1 MSIFVAAL
9 LNSIDFGVLLFVIAS
24 GLTIV
29 FGVLG
34 ILNFAHGGLYML
46 GAYLLLTVMQTG
58 GLPFWAG
65 VLVAP
70 FGVAL
75 LAVIIERLLLRRIYG
90 RHPSFGLLLTFALLL
105 IIDDAVRLGW
115 GSGYHIVEPPTLLRG
130 AVSFLGVTYPV
141 YSFFTMAAGLLI
153 GAGVWLL
160 FHRTRIG
167 KTVRAAS
174 LDSEMALALG
184 INVPLVFTLVFA
196 FGAWLAALGGALAA
210 PLRTLGPSMG
220 DKVVIESF
228 IVVVIGGLGS
238 FPGALLGALILGAIH
253 GFGGRWVAEW
263 NIVLPYL
270 GMALVLLWRPE
281 GLAGRR

>member
-1 MSIFVAAL
+1 M
-9 LNSIDFGVLLFVIAS
+9 
-24 GLTIV
+24 
-29 FGVLG
+29 
-34 ILNFAHGGLYML
+34 
-46 GAYLLLTVMQTG
+46 
-58 GLPFWAG
+58 
-65 VLVAP
+65 
-70 FGVAL
+70 
-75 LAVIIERLLLRRIYG
+75 
-90 RHPSFGLLLTFALLL
+90 
-105 IIDDAVRLGW
+105 
-115 GSGYHIVEPPTLLRG
+115 
-130 AVSFLGVTYPV
+130 
-141 YSFFTMAAGLLI
+141 YSFFIIATGLLI

-160 FHRTRIG
+160 FHQTRIG
-167 KTVRAAS
+167 KIVRAAS

-220 DKVVIESF
+220 DSVIIESF

-263 NIVLPYL
+263 NIVLPYI